1 MLVQSEIGRR
11 HVAITPTKEQF
22 TEFAHGTRDG
32 EVVMINLLH
41 FARPGDGPAGSAAP
55 ARSGA
60 DARSTESGSTE
71 SGSTESGSTGAAAY
85 RDYSDQV
92 IKMVEARGGRVIW
105 TGRPEHVLIGDTEND
120 DWDLVAL
127 VSYPSRS
134 AFIDMVTSPKYEE
147 AHTHRE
153 RGLDRTVL
161 LACQPLRTMVDSSV
175 PVDSDQAGP
184 GREASGDA

>member
-1 MLVQSEIGRR
+1 M
-11 HVAITPTKEQF
+11 AITPTREQF

-41 FARPGDGPAGSAAP
+41 FARPEDKSETRADDEAEDNAEDKDTSASGGAGAS
-55 ARSGA
+55 
-60 DARSTESGSTE
+60 
-71 SGSTESGSTGAAAY
+71 AY
-85 RDYSDQV
+85 REYSDQV
-92 IKMVEARGGRVIW
+92 VKMVEARGGKVIW
-105 TGRPEHVLIGDTEND
+105 TGRPEHVLIGDSDAD

-134 AFIDMVTSPKYEE
+134 AFIDMVTSPKYEQ

-161 LACQPLRTMVDSSV
+161 LACEPMLNALGT
-175 PVDSDQAGP
+175 QA
-184 GREASGDA
+184 EAGDA

>member
-1 MLVQSEIGRR
+1 M
-11 HVAITPTKEQF
+11 AITPTREQF

-41 FARPGDGPAGSAAP
+41 FAKDGDGGAEGEKTGSRGAG
-55 ARSGA
+55 
-60 DARSTESGSTE
+60 
-71 SGSTESGSTGAAAY
+71 AY

-92 IKMVEARGGRVIW
+92 VSMVEARGGRVIW
-105 TGRPEHVLIGDTEND
+105 TGRPEHVLIGDSAAD

-127 VSYPSRS
+127 VSYPSRA

-161 LACQPLRTMVDSSV
+161 LACEPLLN
-175 PVDSDQAGP
+175 ALGGKP
-184 GREASGDA
+184 GAQDA

>member
-1 MLVQSEIGRR
+1 M
-11 HVAITPTKEQF
+11 AITPTREQF

-41 FARPGDGPAGSAAP
+41 FARPDEASSPSGDEGAP
-55 ARSGA
+55 AQSGA
-60 DARSTESGSTE
+60 G
-71 SGSTESGSTGAAAY
+71 AY
-85 RDYSDQV
+85 REYSDQV
-92 IKMVEARGGRVIW
+92 IKMVEARGGNVIW
-105 TGRPEHVLIGDTEND
+105 TGRPEHVLIGDSDAD

-134 AFIDMVTSPKYEE
+134 AFIDMVTSPNYEE

-161 LACQPLRTMVDSSV
+161 LACEPLVSRLGT
-175 PVDSDQAGP
+175 P
-184 GREASGDA
+184 GEAGDA

>member
-1 MLVQSEIGRR
+1 M
-11 HVAITPTKEQF
+11 AITPTREQF
-22 TEFAHGTRDG
+22 TEFAHGTREG

-41 FARPGDGPAGSAAP
+41 FARPEEAEGQSTAPESAS
-55 ARSGA
+55 SGA
-60 DARSTESGSTE
+60 G
-71 SGSTESGSTGAAAY
+71 AY
-85 RDYSDQV
+85 REYSDQV
-92 IKMVEARGGRVIW
+92 VKMVESRGGKVIW
-105 TGRPEHVLIGDTEND
+105 TGRPEHVLIGDSDAD

-161 LACQPLRTMVDSSV
+161 LACEPLLNALGGDGG
-175 PVDSDQAGP
+175 GP
-184 GREASGDA
+184 GGETQDA

>member
-1 MLVQSEIGRR
+1 M
-11 HVAITPTKEQF
+11 AITPTREQF
-22 TEFAHGTRDG
+22 TEFAHGRSEG

-41 FARPGDGPAGSAAP
+41 FAKPD
-55 ARSGA
+55 A
-60 DARSTESGSTE
+60 DAGAAATKNT
-71 SGSTESGSTGAAAY
+71 TGASAY

-92 IKMVEARGGRVIW
+92 VKMVESRGGKVIW
-105 TGRPEHVLIGDTEND
+105 TGRPENVLIGDSEAD

-127 VSYPSRS
+127 VSYPSRA

-161 LACQPLRTMVDSSV
+161 LACE
-175 PVDSDQAGP
+175 PVLNALAQRDETP
-184 GREASGDA
+184 DA

>member
-1 MLVQSEIGRR
+1 M
-11 HVAITPTKEQF
+11 AITPTKEQF

-41 FARPGDGPAGSAAP
+41 FARPGDSPAGTATP
-55 ARSGA
+55 AQGGA
-60 DARSTESGSTE
+60 ETGSTE
-71 SGSTESGSTGAAAY
+71 PESTGAAAY

-134 AFIDMVTSPKYEE
+134 AFIDMVTSPNYGE

-161 LACQPLRTMVDSSV
+161 LACEPLRAMVGSSV
-175 PVDSDQAGP
+175 SVDSDQPGP